1 MSNRHIHVVLFEPEI
16 AQNTG
21 NIARTCAV
29 VGATLH
35 LVEPMGFRPTERNL
49 KRAGCDYWDKV
60 DIKHW
65 ASTGAFLAEHEGDE
79 MYFFTGQSTHV
90 YTDIVYGGAQAQGG
104 NPCFDAEKASQDAL
118 VCNDTVNFD
127 NEDINVYLIFGRE
140 RRGLDQDII
149 DSHLEQCVRIP
160 MREGLRSLNLSNAV
174 AIGVYEVVRQWQ
186 YIC

>member
-65 ASTGAFLAEHEGDE
+65 ASTGAFLSEHVGAE
-79 MYFFTGQSTHV
+79 MYFFTGQSTHL
-90 YTDIVYGGAQAQGG
+90 YTDIEYGAQS
-104 NPCFDAEKASQDAL
+104 ASVDET
-118 VCNDTVNFD
+118 D
-127 NEDINVYLIFGRE
+127 VYLIFGRE
-140 RRGLDQDII
+140 SRGLDQEII
-149 DSHLEQCVRIP
+149 DEYIDQCVRIP
-160 MREGLRSLNLSNAV
+160 MRDGLRSLNLSNAV

-186 YIC
+186 EIC

>member
-60 DIKHW
+60 SIKHW
-65 ASTGAFLAEHEGDE
+65 PSTGAFLAKHEGAE
-79 MYFFTGQSTHV
+79 MYFFTGQSTHL
-90 YTDIVYGGAQAQGG
+90 YTDVMYGKGADETQETDV
-104 NPCFDAEKASQDAL
+104 F
-118 VCNDTVNFD
+118 
-127 NEDINVYLIFGRE
+127 LIFGRE
-140 RRGLDQDII
+140 SRGLDQEII
-149 DSHLEQCVRIP
+149 DAHLDECVRIP
-160 MREGLRSLNLSNAV
+160 MRDGLRSLNLSNAV

-186 YIC
+186 EIC